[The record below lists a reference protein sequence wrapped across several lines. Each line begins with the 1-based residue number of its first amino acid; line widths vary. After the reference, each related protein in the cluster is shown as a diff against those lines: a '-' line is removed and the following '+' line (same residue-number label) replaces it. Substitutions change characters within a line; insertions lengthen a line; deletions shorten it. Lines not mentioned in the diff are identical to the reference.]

1 LVDQGA
7 GFVVWAGSLTCDCY
21 FADDFGGEGGSRLFR
36 KGTSLNVVKTAE
48 KASSI
53 AAKKGLDGAM
63 M

>member
-1 LVDQGA
+1 M
-7 GFVVWAGSLTCDCY
+7 VWAGSLTCDCY

-53 AAKKGLDGAM
+53 AAKKGLDGSM